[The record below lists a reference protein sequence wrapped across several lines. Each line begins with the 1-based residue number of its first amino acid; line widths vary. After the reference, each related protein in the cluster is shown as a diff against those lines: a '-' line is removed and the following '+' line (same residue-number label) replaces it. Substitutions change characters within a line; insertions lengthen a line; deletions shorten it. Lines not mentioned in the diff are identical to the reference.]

1 MTTLAKGF
9 MMILSKLPRLMLLSR
24 CVFVA
29 LASVLILPI
38 GVASADQQPLKVF
51 ILVGQSNM
59 QGHAHVRTLEHVGMD
74 PKTVPLLRAMQGDDG
89 VPRVFENISI
99 SSLSKKGEK
108 TGGLSTGFGADENKI
123 GPELTFGIYMQRHLG
138 EPILIIKTAWGG
150 KSLNTDF
157 RSPSAGPYEF
167 NESQIENLKKQGKDL
182 AAITAA
188 KVKATGHYYRQT
200 IEHVRTVLSDIKR
213 VCPNYD
219 AKRGYELAG
228 FVWFQGWND
237 MVDRGTYPKRDQSGG
252 YDRYTEAL
260 VHFIRDVRRD
270 LSAPQLP
277 FVIGVFGV
285 GGPIDQYLP
294 DQRRYS
300 GIHQNFRLAM
310 AAPASMPEF
319 RDNTVAVLTERYWD
333 MELRGLRAREAEIKQ
348 KVKVLQSE
356 QKLSGDE
363 KRVAQEKYQAEEFT
377 RREMEILQKGV
388 SNAEY
393 HYLGSAKIMAK
404 IGQGFADAM
413 ARLLKD

>member
-1 MTTLAKGF
+1 
-9 MMILSKLPRLMLLSR
+9 
-24 CVFVA
+24 
-29 LASVLILPI
+29 
-38 GVASADQQPLKVF
+38 
-51 ILVGQSNM
+51 M

-74 PKTVPLLRAMQGDDG
+74 PKTAPLLRAIQGDDG
-89 VPRVFENISI
+89 DPRVFENISI
-99 SSLSKKGEK
+99 SSLSRGGEK

-123 GPELTFGIYMQRHLG
+123 GPELTFGIYMQRHLA

-167 NESQIENLKKQGKDL
+167 NDSQIENFKKQGKDL

-188 KVKATGHYYRQT
+188 KIKATGHYYRQT

-213 VCPNYD
+213 VCPHYD

-237 MVDRGTYPKRDQSGG
+237 MVDRGTYPNRDQSGG

-260 VHFIRDVRRD
+260 VHFIRDMRRD
-270 LSAPQLP
+270 LSAPHLP

-294 DQRRYS
+294 GQRRYS

-310 AAPASMPEF
+310 AAPALMPEF
-319 RDNTVAVLTERYWD
+319 RDNTVAVLTETYWD
-333 MELRGLRAREAEIKQ
+333 MELRGLRAREGEVKQ
-348 KVKVLQSE
+348 KLKVLQSE

-363 KRVAQEKYQAEEFT
+363 KRAAQEKYQAEEFT
-377 RREMEILQKGV
+377 RGEMEILQKGV

-393 HYLGSAKIMAK
+393 HYLGSAKIMAQ

>member
-1 MTTLAKGF
+1 
-9 MMILSKLPRLMLLSR
+9 MLVSR

-29 LASVLILPI
+29 LASLWILSS
-38 GVASADQQPLKVF
+38 GVVSAAQKPLKVF

-59 QGHAHVRTLEHVGMD
+59 QGHAHVRTLEHIGMD
-74 PKTVPLLRAMQGDDG
+74 PKTAPLLRAMQRDDG
-89 VPRVFENISI
+89 VPRVFDNISI
-99 SSLSKKGEK
+99 SSLSSDGEK
-108 TGGLSTGFGADENKI
+108 TGFLSTGFGADDSKM
-123 GPELTFGIYMQRHLG
+123 GPELTFGISMQRHLG

-157 RSPSAGPYEF
+157 RSPSAGPFEF
-167 NESQIENLKKQGKDL
+167 NDSQIENFKKQGKDL
-182 AAITAA
+182 TAITAA

-200 IEHVRTVLSDIKR
+200 IEHVRTVLSNIKELS
-213 VCPNYD
+213 PDYD
-219 AKRGYELAG
+219 VKRGYELAG

-237 MVDRGTYPKRDQSGG
+237 MVDSGTYPTRDQPGG

-277 FVIGVFGV
+277 FIIGVFGV
-285 GGPIDQYLP
+285 GGPVDQYLP
-294 DQRRYS
+294 EQRRYA

-319 RDNTVAVLTERYWD
+319 RGNTVAVLTERFWD
-333 MELRGLRAREAEIKQ
+333 MELRGLRAREAEVKQ

-356 QKLSGDE
+356 QELSGDE
-363 KRVAQEKYQAEEFT
+363 KRAAQEKYQAEEFT

-393 HYLGSAKIMAK
+393 HYLGSAKIMAQ

-413 ARLLKD
+413 AQLLKD